1 MALSISSNQAASRA
15 AEQLSKN
22 TRLLQKSMNRL
33 STGKKVSSPIDD
45 PGSLAVSMKL
55 QASINRLAGAQN
67 NVQNALS
74 FMEVQDGLLYTAG
87 NILGRMGELKGLS
100 SQDPMKSDQDSASYN
115 NEFKD
120 LQMQLYDISQMSF
133 NGVSLFANHTTKD
146 GSTEALFN
154 AQDQSLS
161 FDNTI
166 SIFTSS
172 SGGSGSKISINKSLL
187 LSALTFKTDKS
198 LAGTVTDG
206 SSDWS
211 TVDSTDKSAYTVT
224 TQNAWITLASTTLD
238 NAMNLDQI
246 SMGIFE
252 KSLENMSY
260 LRAQNGASQSRLSFN
275 IESLAQQ
282 RTNLQSALGRIVD
295 TDLAVESSNLQKYS
309 LLSQA
314 SATVLA
320 RANTSMEIALLLLR

>member
-154 AQDQSLS
+154 AQDQSLA
-161 FDNTI
+161 
-166 SIFTSS
+166 SIIQSVF
-172 SGGSGSKISINKSLL
+172 
-187 LSALTFKTDKS
+187 
-198 LAGTVTDG
+198 
-206 SSDWS
+206 
-211 TVDSTDKSAYTVT
+211 
-224 TQNAWITLASTTLD
+224 
-238 NAMNLDQI
+238 
-246 SMGIFE
+246 
-252 KSLENMSY
+252 
-260 LRAQNGASQSRLSFN
+260 LRVRVAVQAQR
-275 IESLAQQ
+275 
-282 RTNLQSALGRIVD
+282 
-295 TDLAVESSNLQKYS
+295 
-309 LLSQA
+309 
-314 SATVLA
+314 
-320 RANTSMEIALLLLR
+320 

>member
-1 MALSISSNQAASRA
+1 
-15 AEQLSKN
+15 
-22 TRLLQKSMNRL
+22 MNRL

-133 NGVSLFANHTTKD
+133 NGVSLFANYTTKD

-172 SGGSGSKISINKSLL
+172 SGGTGSKISINKSLL

-211 TVDSTDKSAYTVT
+211 TVESTDKSAYTVT

-238 NAMNLDQI
+238 NAMNLEQI

-309 LLSQA
+309 LLRQA

>member
-1 MALSISSNQAASRA
+1 
-15 AEQLSKN
+15 
-22 TRLLQKSMNRL
+22 MNRL
-33 STGKKVSSPIDD
+33 STGKKVSSPLIDD

-172 SGGSGSKISINKSLL
+172 SGGSGSKIGINKSLL

-320 RANTSMEIALLLLR
+320 RANTMNAIPPDRLSNRPPVVATGRYRFGVFP